1 MQLLNQGTT
10 LPGLRASVAA
20 WGLHA
25 EFIKDSQARLGSTG
39 AWRRGRKK
47 TQMPW
52 AASDYL
58 PAIKNKIGENRSGR
72 VKAPSSGSCKET
84 AASLVLLCVLGLESP
99 RDHGCDEWPP

>member
-25 EFIKDSQARLGSTG
+25 EFIKDSRARLGSTG

-47 TQMPW
+47 PRCPGLLLIT
-52 AASDYL
+52 SL
-58 PAIKNKIGENRSGR
+58 PLKTK
-72 VKAPSSGSCKET
+72 
-84 AASLVLLCVLGLESP
+84 
-99 RDHGCDEWPP
+99 